1 MHSRYSKRS
10 TKYEIRYLQKLELL
24 KVKVGVTQSKVISSG
39 HILDNLL
46 LGTVLIIYIDEYEQL
61 FEENRTGQPVLA
73 WGSQCIEQSGAA
85 SASSASAWGSQCLGQ
100 PELAWGSQ
108 RLPGDSSRAFLK
120 LI

>member
-46 LGTVLIIYIDEYEQL
+46 LGTVLII
-61 FEENRTGQPVLA
+61 
-73 WGSQCIEQSGAA
+73 
-85 SASSASAWGSQCLGQ
+85 
-100 PELAWGSQ
+100 
-108 RLPGDSSRAFLK
+108 
-120 LI
+120 